1 MTEAILYIKIA
12 SLALATTFKTW
23 HRLFGD
29 NLKKFCP
36 AFFCFLL
43 LMCMFSLSGCALLE
57 VPGLLIGG
65 TFKLLGQLINLA
77 GKLPKPPPGVF

>member
-1 MTEAILYIKIA
+1 ME
-12 SLALATTFKTW
+12 
-23 HRLFGD
+23 
-29 NLKKFCP
+29 LKKSP
-36 AFFCFLL
+36 LIFLIIFL
-43 LMCMFSLSGCALLE
+43 IVCVFSLSGCALLE